1 MRQHPV
7 GTVGTMAEGQYISAA
22 YRRNT
27 WPRAFSKYLEQSQL
41 SGAGVTWLAWR
52 EQTRLYRAISSL
64 EVIFDRIHP
73 TASAFPL
80 KNEFN
85 LKKMASKPRG
95 KRACSWPNEAT

>member
-64 EVIFDRIHP
+64 EVILTASTRIHP
-73 TASAFPL
+73 TASAFP
-80 KNEFN
+80 FI
-85 LKKMASKPRG
+85 
-95 KRACSWPNEAT
+95 